1 MSRINTALFA
11 LNRGIVSPLALAR
24 SEDLKRVALGA
35 ETQTNWMPRLLGS
48 MMLRPGL
55 AYTGSTHN
63 NLTARHIPFVFSVS
77 DTAILELTASLLRV
91 KVNETPITRG
101 AVSSVVTNG
110 SFLSDVTGWTDNDE
124 SGATS
129 AWATGGYLSLTG
141 TGTNAAIR
149 DQQVTVAAGDQN
161 DEHALRI
168 VINRGPVILRVGSTS
183 GGDEYIAQTT
193 LYPGTHSLAFTPTGD
208 FHIRLMNRAKAASL
222 VDSVA
227 VEGAGIVTLPTPWTA
242 NDIGLVRWTQSGDV
256 IFCAC
261 AGYRQKRI
269 ERRATRSWSVV
280 DYLTDDGPY
289 RILNTSPTTLT
300 PSALAGDIT
309 INASTSIFRST
320 NVGSLFSITSTGQ
333 QVSSNLTAENT
344 FTDPIQITG
353 ITRGRIFAITITGT
367 WVGTITLQRSIST
380 VGTWTDVVTYAGN
393 QSISYDDNLDNQ
405 IIYYRLGFKTGGYT
419 SGTATC
425 SMNYSAGSITG
436 VVRVTGYTSGTQ
448 VSAAVLTDLG
458 GTTATNEWSEGA
470 WSDRRGWPTAVA
482 LHEGRLWWAGLDN
495 IWGSISDAFSSFDPD
510 TEGDSGPVSRSIGA
524 GPVDTIN
531 WLLATQRLLLGAQGA
546 EISARS
552 SSLDEPLTPTNFNL
566 KESSTQGSAN
576 VPAVKID
583 SAGVFVQRGGT
594 RLYVMAYDPGAYDYS
609 AQDMTVIA
617 PQIGEPSITRL
628 AVQRQLDTRIHAVRS
643 DGKVAVMVFDKAEEV
658 KCWIEIETDGS
669 VEDAFVLPGTVEDQ
683 VYYLVARTINGA
695 TVRYLERWAL
705 ESECQGGAVNKQA
718 DAFAT
723 FTNGSASTTVS
734 GLTHL
739 IGESVIVW
747 QDGVCP
753 TDSNGDI
760 KTFTVSAGGTITLDT
775 AATTGI
781 VGLPY
786 TARFKSVKLARGGQF
801 GSALTQR
808 KKLASIGLI
817 MANTHAQGLKYGP
830 DFTTM
835 DDLPQ
840 YERYAQ
846 IDQNSVWESY
856 DADSIEFP
864 GSWDTDSR
872 LCLEANA
879 PRPCTVMAVVIGM
892 VGHEKV

>member
-1 MSRINTALFA
+1 M
-11 LNRGIVSPLALAR
+11 SPLALAR
-24 SEDLKRVALGA
+24 SEDLKRVAMGA
-35 ETQTNWMPRLLGS
+35 EEQTNWMPRILGS

-63 NLTARHIPFVFSVS
+63 NLAAIHIPFVFSVT
-77 DTAILELTASLLRV
+77 DTAIVELTASLLRV
-91 KVNETPITRG
+91 KVSETPITRG
-101 AVSSVVTNG
+101 AVSSAITNG
-110 SFLSDVTGWTDNDE
+110 NFDADVTGWTDNDQ

-129 AWATGGYLSLTG
+129 VWATGGYLSLTG

-168 VINRGPVILRVGSTS
+168 VINRGQVILRVGSTS
-183 GGDEYIAQTT
+183 GGDEYISETT

-208 FHIRLMNRAKAASL
+208 FHVRLMNRANTASL
-222 VDSVA
+222 VDSIN

-242 NDIGLVRWTQSGDV
+242 NDISLVRWAQSGDV

-261 AGYRQKRI
+261 AGYRQRRI
-269 ERRATRSWSVV
+269 ERRATRSWSIV

-289 RILNTSPTTLT
+289 RILNTGPKTLT
-300 PSALAGDIT
+300 PSALSGDIT
-309 INASTSIFRST
+309 VTASASIFRSSH
-320 NVGSLFSITSTGQ
+320 VGALFSITSTGQ
-333 QVSSNLTAENT
+333 QVSADLTAENT
-344 FTDPIQITG
+344 FTDPILVTG
-353 ITRGRIFAITITGT
+353 ITSGRVFAITISGT
-367 WVGTITLQRSIST
+367 WVGTVTLQRSIST
-380 VGTWTDVVTYAGN
+380 IGTWTDVTPYTTN
-393 QSISYDDNLDNQ
+393 QSISKDDNLDNQ
-405 IIYYRLGFKTGGYT
+405 LIYYRLGFKTGEYT

-425 SMNYSAGSITG
+425 ALDYGSGSITG
-436 VVRVTGYTSGTQ
+436 VVRVTGYTSATQ
-448 VSAAVLTDLG
+448 VSAAVITNLG
-458 GTTATNEWSEGA
+458 GTVATDEWSEGE

-482 LHEGRLWWAGLDN
+482 LHEGRLWWAGRDKV
-495 IWGSISDAFSSFDPD
+495 WGSVSDAFSSFNPD
-510 TEGDSGPVSRSIGA
+510 TEGDSGPISRSIGS

-531 WLLATQRLLLGAQGA
+531 WLLPAQRLLLGAQGA

-576 VPAVKID
+576 IPAVKID
-583 SAGVFVQRGGT
+583 VAAVFVQRSGT
-594 RLYVMAYDPGAYDYS
+594 RVYLLAYDSTTYDYGTS
-609 AQDMTVIA
+609 DLTVLAQQA
-617 PQIGEPSITRL
+617 GEPSVVRL
-628 AVQRQLDTRIHAVRS
+628 AAQRQPDTRIHAIRS
-643 DGKVAVMVFDKAEEV
+643 DGTAAVMVFDRAEEV
-658 KCWIEIETDGS
+658 KCWIELETDGDI
-669 VEDAFVLPGTVEDQ
+669 EDVFVLPGAVEDQ
-683 VYYLVARTINGA
+683 VYYLVARTINGS

-705 ESECQGGAVNKQA
+705 ESECQGGTVNKQA
-718 DAFAT
+718 DSFIA
-723 FTNGSASTTVS
+723 FTNAPASTTVS

-739 IGESVIVW
+739 IGESVVVW
-747 QDGVCP
+747 HDGICP
-753 TDSNGDI
+753 VDSNGDI

-786 TARFKSVKLARGGQF
+786 TARFKSVKIARSGQL
-801 GSALTQR
+801 GTALTQR
-808 KKLASIGLI
+808 KKVSSIGLI

-846 IDQNSVWESY
+846 VDQNSVWESY

-872 LCLEANA
+872 ICLEANA
-879 PRPCTVMAVVIGM
+879 PRPCTVMAAVIGM
-892 VGHEKV
+892 VSHEKT